1 MSREIKLRKV
11 CDNAMSNFDV
21 IIAKLVEIAD
31 SGYCLGFYLIIS
43 NLSIFV
49 TMNVSDI
56 TMAN

>member
-1 MSREIKLRKV
+1 MRKA

-31 SGYCLGFYLIIS
+31 SGYRLGFYLIIS